1 MPPGNPTICGGEA
14 MKKLGV
20 LAFASVIV
28 GLVVLGLKYWAAH
41 ITGSVALLSD
51 ALESIVNVVA
61 ALAALVAVSLAAR
74 PANDIMPY
82 GYHKAEYFSAV
93 IEGAFIL
100 VAALLIFHQAW
111 QGFFDPQPID
121 APFIGILINV
131 AATALNGVW
140 CLVLIRTGRAM
151 RSPAIEAD
159 GIHLMTDV
167 ISSIGVVVGL
177 LLVVWT
183 GWNQLDAIIA
193 ALVGINVLWSGATLM
208 FKSVGGLMDVAVP
221 TDELAQIR
229 EAIQNSADGALEAH
243 DVRTRRAGQ
252 MTFIDFHLVVPG
264 EMSVDEAHAI
274 CDRIEAALKIE
285 RPECAVTI
293 HVEPEHKAK
302 HSGVLVL

>member
-1 MPPGNPTICGGEA
+1 MLWGGVA
-14 MKKLGV
+14 MKKLSM
-20 LAFASVIV
+20 LASASVAV

-82 GYHKAEYFSAV
+82 GYHKAEYISAV

-121 APFIGILINV
+121 TPFMGILINIV
-131 AATALNGVW
+131 ATVLNGAW
-140 CLVLIRTGRAM
+140 CFILIRTGRAM

-167 ISSIGVVVGL
+167 ISSVGVVVGL

-193 ALVGINVLWSGATLM
+193 ALVGINVLWSGSVLM

-229 EAIQNSADGALEAH
+229 ETIQNSADGALEAH
-243 DVRTRRAGQ
+243 DVRTRQAGQ

-285 RPECAVTI
+285 RPGSAITI